1 MTSTE
6 LDPSDFQIELPLK
19 TEVLAHAKIC
29 NLMNGY
35 TATQRDFNFA
45 MLSGITRST
54 LEKEYEKS
62 SVDDPMIAGS
72 CHRNVVKEVLECKD
86 DLVVEGFFREY
97 GNKGV
102 NNSNKDENSG
112 GGDGGGERME
122 ACVFSSESLRQI
134 IVCFRGSTAAQ
145 VRPVKSQLFG
155 REGESY
161 VLLDVMIV
169 LLCTLE

>member
-6 LDPSDFQIELPLK
+6 LDPSDFQIELPTK
-19 TEVLAHAKIC
+19 KEVLAHAKIC

-35 TATQRDFNFA
+35 TAVQRDFNFA

-62 SVDDPMIAGS
+62 SEEDPMIAGI

-97 GNKGV
+97 GGKGV
-102 NNSNKDENSG
+102 NNNNNKDENTISGSGSG

-145 VRPVKSQLFG
+145 ARPVKSNLFG
-155 REGESY
+155 REGKSERRQHAG
-161 VLLDVMIV
+161 
-169 LLCTLE
+169 C